1 MIKQNG
7 NGKSGAK
14 IAGMTARVSCF
25 PDGMSAGNVAMVT
38 PRNQV
43 LGRNMF
49 KEVIQVKK
57 VVSVLLAA
65 GIIATTGA
73 FAENAGV
80 SSPGCVACGVSRG
93 GCCQQHH

>member
-1 MIKQNG
+1 
-7 NGKSGAK
+7 
-14 IAGMTARVSCF
+14 
-25 PDGMSAGNVAMVT
+25 
-38 PRNQV
+38 
-43 LGRNMF
+43 MF

-73 FAENAGV
+73 FAENVG
-80 SSPGCVACGVSRG
+80 ACGVSRG